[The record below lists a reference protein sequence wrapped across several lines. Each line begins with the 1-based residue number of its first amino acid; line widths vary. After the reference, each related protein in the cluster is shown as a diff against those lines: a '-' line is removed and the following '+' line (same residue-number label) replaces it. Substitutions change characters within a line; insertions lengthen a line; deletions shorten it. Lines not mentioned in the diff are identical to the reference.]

1 MAITKAFE
9 DYLEAIYILEQSGEP
24 VHSIKVAKLLSVSRP
39 AVNQAMNTLIAD
51 GYIEKPNYS
60 NISLTDNG
68 REIAKRIYSRHITIK
83 TFLINLGV
91 SEQTAETDA
100 CKIEHIISEET
111 LQAIKNK

>member
-1 MAITKAFE
+1 
-9 DYLEAIYILEQSGEP
+9 
-24 VHSIKVAKLLSVSRP
+24 
-39 AVNQAMNTLIAD
+39 
-51 GYIEKPNYS
+51 
-60 NISLTDNG
+60 DNG